1 MNVIKLSALCGRLI
15 CNDKERRSIK
25 GINSFPVSTSGT
37 IMTDTFIK
45 NVVSW

>member
-15 CNDKERRSIK
+15 CNDKERRSI
-25 GINSFPVSTSGT
+25 INSFPVSTSGT